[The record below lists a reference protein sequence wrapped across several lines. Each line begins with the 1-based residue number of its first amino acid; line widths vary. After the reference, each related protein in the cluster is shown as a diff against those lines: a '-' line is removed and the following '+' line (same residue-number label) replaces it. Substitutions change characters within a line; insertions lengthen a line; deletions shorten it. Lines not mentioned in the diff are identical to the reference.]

1 MSFAAVP
8 GRNERI
14 LFEVS
19 IAVLLLCLVA
29 FLIFLA
35 VR

>member
-8 GRNERI
+8 GRSERI
-14 LFEVS
+14 LFAVS
-19 IAVLLLCLVA
+19 VAVLLFCVVA